1 MRAAKLSKQS
11 TSTAPCRSSS
21 MRSRLSAAG
30 SRATPSGYSNARSMT
45 ATRSTVG
52 ALAENAGSSSSC
64 PRRKR
69 GKKGKEHVG
78 EGVCAIRLPWYR
90 RSPLL
95 VHHAGAPRAFG
106 CSAPWRKRQL
116 VAERAAMS
124 FVHVIKSPAE
134 MAAWSDTARARG
146 ERIACVPTMG
156 ALHAGHVSLLT
167 AAKKSADV
175 VVLSIF
181 VNPTQFGPNE
191 DLARYPRDLVGDL
204 AKAEGAGT
212 AVAFVP
218 EAKDMYPASAQTF
231 IEVREVSKGLCGDRR
246 PNHFVGVATVVAKL
260 INIVRPHVALFGE
273 KDFQQ
278 LAVIRRMVVD
288 LNLSVEVAGMPIVRE
303 PDGLAMS
310 SRNKYLSPEERAR
323 ALALSR
329 GLFAARAL
337 FERGE
342 RREQA

>member
-1 MRAAKLSKQS
+1 M
-11 TSTAPCRSSS
+11 
-21 MRSRLSAAG
+21 
-30 SRATPSGYSNARSMT
+30 
-45 ATRSTVG
+45 
-52 ALAENAGSSSSC
+52 
-64 PRRKR
+64 
-69 GKKGKEHVG
+69 
-78 EGVCAIRLPWYR
+78 
-90 RSPLL
+90 L
-95 VHHAGAPRAFG
+95 VHHAGGPEAFG
-106 CSAPWRKRQL
+106 CSAPWMKRQL

-124 FVHVIKSPAE
+124 SVHVIKSPAE
-134 MAAWSDTARARG
+134 MAAWSDTARARR

-218 EAKDMYPASAQTF
+218 DAKDMYPTSAQTF

-260 INIVRPHVALFGE
+260 FNIVRPHVALFGE

-278 LAVIRRMVVD
+278 LAVIRRMVAD
-288 LNLSVEVAGMPIVRE
+288 LNMSVEIVGQPTVRE

-310 SRNKYLSPEERAR
+310 SRNAYLSPVDRMR
-323 ALALSR
+323 ALAISR
-329 GLFAARAL
+329 GLAKSRERYAAGLRNAEAL
-337 FERGE
+337 VGAALDIIQPSVDHVDYLEIRDAETLTPVGNID
-342 RREQA
+342 RPAVILAAVYVGTTRLIDNARLG

>member
-1 MRAAKLSKQS
+1 M
-11 TSTAPCRSSS
+11 
-21 MRSRLSAAG
+21 
-30 SRATPSGYSNARSMT
+30 
-45 ATRSTVG
+45 
-52 ALAENAGSSSSC
+52 
-64 PRRKR
+64 
-69 GKKGKEHVG
+69 
-78 EGVCAIRLPWYR
+78 
-90 RSPLL
+90 L
-95 VHHAGAPRAFG
+95 VHHAGGPEAFG
-106 CSAPWRKRQL
+106 CSAPWMKGQL

-124 FVHVIKSPAE
+124 SVHVIKSPAE
-134 MAAWSDTARARG
+134 MAAWSDTARAHG

-218 EAKDMYPASAQTF
+218 DAKDMYPASAQTF

-260 INIVRPHVALFGE
+260 FNIVRPHVALFGE

-278 LAVIRRMVVD
+278 LAVIRRMVAD
-288 LNLSVEVAGMPIVRE
+288 LNMSVEIVGQPTVRE

-310 SRNKYLSPEERAR
+310 SRNAYLSPVDRMR
-323 ALALSR
+323 ALAISR
-329 GLFAARAL
+329 GLAKSRERYAAGLRNAEAL
-337 FERGE
+337 VGAALDILQPSVDRIDYLEIRDAETLATVGNID
-342 RREQA
+342 RPAVILAAVYVGTTRLIDNARLG

>member
-1 MRAAKLSKQS
+1 M
-11 TSTAPCRSSS
+11 
-21 MRSRLSAAG
+21 
-30 SRATPSGYSNARSMT
+30 
-45 ATRSTVG
+45 
-52 ALAENAGSSSSC
+52 
-64 PRRKR
+64 
-69 GKKGKEHVG
+69 KG
-78 EGVCAIRLPWYR
+78 
-90 RSPLL
+90 
-95 VHHAGAPRAFG
+95 
-106 CSAPWRKRQL
+106 QL

-124 FVHVIKSPAE
+124 SVHVIKSPAE
-134 MAAWSDTARARG
+134 MAAWSDTARAHG

-218 EAKDMYPASAQTF
+218 DAKDMYPASAQTF

-260 INIVRPHVALFGE
+260 FNIVRPHVALFGE

-278 LAVIRRMVVD
+278 LAVIRRMVAD
-288 LNLSVEVAGMPIVRE
+288 LNMSVEIVGQPTVRE

-310 SRNKYLSPEERAR
+310 SRNAYLSPVDRMR
-323 ALALSR
+323 ALAISR
-329 GLFAARAL
+329 GLAKSRERYAAGLRNAEAL
-337 FERGE
+337 VGAALDILQPSVDRIDYLEIRDAETLATVGNID
-342 RREQA
+342 RPAVILAAVYVGTTRLIDNARLG